1 MIRKEEIMPVEKRI
15 LLSLFIEK
23 MKNHKEYCEKLG
35 IENCSRFHGK
45 KTVKEDRKK

>member
-1 MIRKEEIMPVEKRI
+1 MPVQRRI

-23 MKNHKEYCEKLG
+23 MKEHKDYCEKLG

-45 KTVKEDRKK
+45 KITKEDMKK